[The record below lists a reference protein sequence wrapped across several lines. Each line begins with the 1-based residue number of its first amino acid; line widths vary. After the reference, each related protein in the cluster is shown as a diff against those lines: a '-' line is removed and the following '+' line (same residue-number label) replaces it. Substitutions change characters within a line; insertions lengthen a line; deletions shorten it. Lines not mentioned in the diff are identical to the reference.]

1 MMVSNGY
8 KVDGN
13 TKIYVAGHKGLIG
26 SAFIRRL
33 ESDGYKNIITA
44 AREELELTDSECVND
59 FFSNHKPEVVVLTAG
74 KVGGIINNRDYPAD
88 FIQEN
93 LSIQLNVFSAA
104 QKYKVKKLI
113 FFGSSC
119 MYPQETTQPMKES
132 QLCIGHPEPTSV
144 AYATA
149 KYAGVQM
156 CQAINRQNGR
166 VSFIPV
172 IPNSAYGPNDNFDL
186 NNSHVLSALVR
197 RFYEAKERN
206 ISSVTLWGSGKP
218 KREFVH
224 ADDIVDACL
233 MLLNRDLSQ
242 DELPIN
248 IGVGEDVS
256 IKELANKIKKIID
269 YTGDINWDNTKPDG
283 VHRKLLDSSRIKK
296 FGWEPKVNFDNG
308 LKEICQWYID
318 AIK

>member
-1 MMVSNGY
+1 MSF
-8 KVDGN
+8 KLQKD
-13 TKIYVAGHKGLIG
+13 TKIYVAGHQGLIG
-26 SAFIRRL
+26 SSFVRYFNANNY
-33 ESDGYKNIITA
+33 SNILWKT
-44 AREELELTDSECVND
+44 RSELELTSVND
-59 FFSNHKPEVVVLTAG
+59 VNMFFKSSQPEVVILAAG
-74 KVGGIINNRDYPAD
+74 RVGGIIQNRDFPAD
-88 FIQEN
+88 FIREN
-93 LSIQLNVFSAA
+93 LAIQQNVFNAS
-104 QKYKVKKLI
+104 QKYNVKKVI

-119 MYPQETTQPMKES
+119 MYPRDTVQPMSEN
-132 QLCIGHPEPTSV
+132 QLCTGHPEPTSI
-144 AYATA
+144 AYASA
-149 KYAGVQM
+149 KYVGVQM
-156 CQAINRQNGR
+156 YQAINRQNDS